1 MGESNDSP
9 IRGESSIF
17 RKSPLR
23 FPTRSLACRMAV
35 TLKTVPPATFVM
47 SSHEGVTIPEIS
59 AVSRGVV
66 DDMIAELHAR
76 GITPLAPMH
85 FIYHGAD
92 GSLTTRFRLTIAF
105 PIASRP
111 SEPIQEYEVAE
122 LPAFRCMAADYVG
135 PMPDIQIAYDEILDA
150 IRTSGRAR
158 SPESREIYKKWI
170 GFESP
175 DNVTELQVGV
185 A

>member
-1 MGESNDSP
+1 
-9 IRGESSIF
+9 
-17 RKSPLR
+17 
-23 FPTRSLACRMAV
+23 MAV
-35 TLKTVPPATFVM
+35 TVKTVPPTVFVM

-66 DDMIAELHAR
+66 DDMIADLQAA
-76 GITPLAPMH
+76 GVTPLAPVH

-92 GSLTTRFRLTIAF
+92 GTLTTKFRLTIAF
-105 PIASRP
+105 PIARRP
-111 SEPIQEYEVAE
+111 AKPIEDYEIAE
-122 LPAFRCMAADYVG
+122 LPAFKCMASEYIG
-135 PMPDIQIAYDEILDA
+135 PMPDIQIAYDEILNA
-150 IRTSGRAR
+150 IDESGRKR
-158 SPESREIYKKWI
+158 TPESREIYKKWI

>member
-1 MGESNDSP
+1 
-9 IRGESSIF
+9 
-17 RKSPLR
+17 
-23 FPTRSLACRMAV
+23 MAV
-35 TLKTVPPATFVM
+35 TLKTVPPTIFVM

-76 GITPLAPMH
+76 GIKPFAPMH

-92 GSLTTRFRLTIAF
+92 GSLTTKFRLTIAF
-105 PIASRP
+105 PIAGRP
-111 SEPIQEYEVAE
+111 AEPIEEYEVAE

-135 PMPDIQIAYDEILDA
+135 PMADIQIAYNEILDA
-150 IRTSGRAR
+150 ISASGRAR

-170 GFESP
+170 AFESP

>member
-1 MGESNDSP
+1 
-9 IRGESSIF
+9 
-17 RKSPLR
+17 
-23 FPTRSLACRMAV
+23 MAV
-35 TLKTVPPATFVM
+35 ALKTVPPTTFVM
-47 SSHEGVTIPEIS
+47 SSHDGVTIPEIS

-76 GITPLAPMH
+76 GIAPLAPVH

-92 GSLTTRFRLTIAF
+92 GSLTTKFRLTIAF
-105 PIASRP
+105 PIARP
-111 SEPIQEYEVAE
+111 PAEPIDDYQIAE
-122 LPAFRCMAADYVG
+122 LPAFRCMAAEYVG
-135 PMPDIQIAYDEILDA
+135 PMPDIQIAYNEILGA
-150 IRTSGRAR
+150 IDSSGRKR

>member
-1 MGESNDSP
+1 
-9 IRGESSIF
+9 
-17 RKSPLR
+17 
-23 FPTRSLACRMAV
+23 MAV
-35 TLKTVPPATFVM
+35 TLKTVPPTTFVM

-66 DDMIAELHAR
+66 DEMIAELHAR
-76 GITPLAPMH
+76 GIAPLAPMH

-92 GSLTTRFRLTIAF
+92 GSLTTKFRLTIAF
-105 PIASRP
+105 PIARP
-111 SEPIQEYEVAE
+111 PAEPIDDYQIAE

-135 PMPDIQIAYDEILDA
+135 PMPDIQIAYDEILGA
-150 IRTSGRAR
+150 IDSSGRKR

-185 A
+185 V

>member
-1 MGESNDSP
+1 
-9 IRGESSIF
+9 
-17 RKSPLR
+17 
-23 FPTRSLACRMAV
+23 
-35 TLKTVPPATFVM
+35 M

-66 DDMIAELHAR
+66 DDMIAELQAH
-76 GITPLAPMH
+76 GITPLAPVH

-92 GSLTTRFRLTIAF
+92 GTLTTKFRLTIAF
-105 PIASRP
+105 PIATP
-111 SEPIQEYEVAE
+111 PG
-122 LPAFRCMAADYVG
+122 AADRG
-135 PMPDIQIAYDEILDA
+135 LPDRRAAGVSLHGGGLCRPDA
-150 IRTSGRAR
+150 RHPDRLRRDPRRDRRSGRKR
-158 SPESREIYKKWI
+158 TPESREIYKKWI

>member
-1 MGESNDSP
+1 
-9 IRGESSIF
+9 
-17 RKSPLR
+17 
-23 FPTRSLACRMAV
+23 MAV
-35 TLKTVPPATFVM
+35 TLKTVPPTIFVM

-66 DDMIAELHAR
+66 DDMIAELHAQ
-76 GITPLAPMH
+76 GIKPFAPVH

-92 GSLTTRFRLTIAF
+92 GSLTTKFRLTIAF
-105 PIASRP
+105 PIAERP
-111 SEPIQEYEVAE
+111 AEPIEEYEVAE
-122 LPAFRCMAADYVG
+122 LPAFRCMAAEYVG
-135 PMPDIQIAYDEILDA
+135 PMADIQIAYNEILDA
-150 IRTSGRAR
+150 ISTSGRAR

-170 GFESP
+170 AFESA

>member
-1 MGESNDSP
+1 
-9 IRGESSIF
+9 
-17 RKSPLR
+17 
-23 FPTRSLACRMAV
+23 MAV
-35 TLKTVPPATFVM
+35 TLKTVPPTIVVM

-66 DDMIAELHAR
+66 DDMIADLNAH
-76 GITPLAPMH
+76 GITPLAPVH

-92 GSLTTRFRLTIAF
+92 GTLTTPFRLSIAF
-105 PIASRP
+105 PIAERP
-111 SEPIQEYEVAE
+111 PSPIEDYEIAD

-135 PMPDIQIAYDEILDA
+135 PMPDIQIAYTEILDA
-150 IRTSGRAR
+150 IRDSGRQR

-185 A
+185 L

>member
-1 MGESNDSP
+1 
-9 IRGESSIF
+9 
-17 RKSPLR
+17 
-23 FPTRSLACRMAV
+23 MAV

-47 SSHEGVTIPEIS
+47 STHDGVTIPEIS

-76 GITPLAPMH
+76 GIAPLAPVH

-92 GSLTTRFRLTIAF
+92 GSLTTKFRLTIAF
-105 PIASRP
+105 PIAKRP
-111 SEPIQEYEVAE
+111 AAPIEEYEVAE

-135 PMPDIQIAYDEILDA
+135 PMPDIQIAYNEILDA
-150 IRTSGRAR
+150 IRESGRSR

-170 GFESP
+170 GYESP

>member
-1 MGESNDSP
+1 
-9 IRGESSIF
+9 
-17 RKSPLR
+17 
-23 FPTRSLACRMAV
+23 MAV
-35 TLKTVPPATFVM
+35 TVKTVPPTVFVM

-66 DDMIAELHAR
+66 DDMIADLQAA
-76 GITPLAPMH
+76 GITPLAPVH

-92 GSLTTRFRLTIAF
+92 GTLTTKFRLTIAF
-105 PIASRP
+105 PIGKRP
-111 SEPIQEYEVAE
+111 VQPIEDYEIAE
-122 LPAFRCMAADYVG
+122 LPAFTCMASDYVG

-150 IRTSGRAR
+150 IDASGRKR
-158 SPESREIYKKWI
+158 TPESREIYKKWI

>member
-1 MGESNDSP
+1 
-9 IRGESSIF
+9 
-17 RKSPLR
+17 
-23 FPTRSLACRMAV
+23 MAV
-35 TLKTVPPATFVM
+35 TLKTVPPTTFVM
-47 SSHEGVTIPEIS
+47 SSHDGVTIPEIS

-76 GITPLAPMH
+76 GITPLAPVH

-92 GSLTTRFRLTIAF
+92 GSLTTKFRLTIAF
-105 PIASRP
+105 PIARP
-111 SEPIQEYEVAE
+111 PAEPIDDYQIAE
-122 LPAFRCMAADYVG
+122 LPAFRCMAAEYVG
-135 PMPDIQIAYDEILDA
+135 PMPDIQIAYDEILNA
-150 IRTSGRAR
+150 IDESGRKR
-158 SPESREIYKKWI
+158 TPESREIYKKWI

>member
-1 MGESNDSP
+1 
-9 IRGESSIF
+9 
-17 RKSPLR
+17 
-23 FPTRSLACRMAV
+23 MAV
-35 TLKTVPPATFVM
+35 TLKTVPPTTFVM

-66 DDMIAELHAR
+66 DDMIMDLHAH
-76 GITPLAPMH
+76 GVMPLAPVH

-105 PIASRP
+105 PIAGP
-111 SEPIQEYEVAE
+111 PGAPIEDYEIAE

-135 PMPDIQIAYDEILDA
+135 AMPDIQIAYNEILDA
-150 IRTSGRAR
+150 ISSSGRAR